1 MKKVFLI
8 AFINFT
14 ITSIAQERF
23 QRIDSLLTY
32 LNENNKFM
40 GSLSLREGNNIVFTK
55 AYGFADVKNKLTANE
70 HTKYKIG
77 SITKTFTAAIIM
89 QLIEEKKLRLESKL
103 TKFFP
108 KVQNADK
115 ISISDLLHHRSGVLD
130 FINQDTLSVEDFK
143 SDNLKDV
150 IYNKINNYESIFEP
164 NSQFLYSNS
173 NYYLLGG
180 IIEKLTNQSYAQN
193 VQKRI
198 VDKIGLE
205 NTYYP
210 TNKVDT
216 SKKESY
222 SYLFN
227 GTEWEKVDEWG
238 NDVAFAAG
246 GIISTPDDLTK
257 FIYDLFK
264 GKIVKPS
271 SLEIMK
277 DLKDGYGAALMQFPF
292 GERRFYGH
300 TGGIENFRAVVGY
313 YPKDDLSIS
322 LIVNGDNFNRNDII
336 IGILSIYYKM
346 PFPFPNFDVIDSKLL
361 SKYVGNY
368 ASKEIPL
375 KINISVKDGALIA
388 QATGQSSFPLTATSE
403 TDFVFQQ
410 AGIEIIFGENKFVL
424 KQGGQKFN
432 YTKE

>member
-1 MKKVFLI
+1 MKKVLLI
-8 AFINFT
+8 VFISFT

-40 GSLSLREGNNIVFTK
+40 GSLSLREGNNVVFSK
-55 AYGFADVKNKLTANE
+55 AYGYANVDKKIKADDK
-70 HTKYKIG
+70 TKYKIG

-115 ISISDLLHHRSGVLD
+115 ISISDLLHHRSGILD

-143 SDNLKDV
+143 SNDLKNI

-180 IIEKLTNQSYAQN
+180 IIEKLTNQSYAAN

-198 VDKIGLE
+198 VDKIGLKD
-205 NTYYP
+205 TYYP
-210 TNKVDT
+210 SDKVDT

-257 FIYDLFK
+257 FMYDLFK
-264 GKIVKPS
+264 GKIVKPT
-271 SLEIMK
+271 SLELMK
-277 DLKDGYGAALMQFPF
+277 DLKDGYGMALMQFPF

-313 YPKDDLSIS
+313 YPNDDLGVS
-322 LIVNGDNFNRNDII
+322 LIVNGDNFNRNDIM

-346 PFPFPNFDVIDSKLL
+346 PFPFPNFDVVNSKVL

-368 ASKEIPL
+368 TSKEIPL
-375 KINISVKDGALIA
+375 KINISVKDGELIA

-410 AGIEIIFGENKFVL
+410 AGIEIIFEENKFIL